1 MNRSDSQS
9 NTALDNCDRVE
20 ALLIELSARFISLAP
35 EHVDREIQDAQRRI
49 CEYLGFD
56 RSSLFQ
62 QPVGD
67 PAAFLLTHVYQ
78 RPGMPAP
85 PPGKPDVQPVFPWV
99 VEQLHQGK
107 TVVIS
112 KPDDFPA
119 EAARDR
125 ESLRRYGTNSVV
137 VVPLPIGSGI
147 LGALTFASAQER
159 GDWPETLLKRLQLV
173 AEVFGNAIARARGD
187 QALRESEARLQLTAD
202 SAGAGLWML
211 AVETGQIWAS
221 AKMRE
226 LFQIAPGEELNCERF
241 LNAIHPEDREVVHQA
256 MQQALQTRE
265 GLRVEYRIVLPDG
278 SLRWIVTRGSS
289 PCDPSREP
297 DRLMGV
303 SLDFTQRKQTEKELR
318 ESRERYE
325 LAVQGANDGL
335 WDWNMLTDVVYFSP
349 RWKSMLGY
357 QDREVANVFSAWEDL
372 LHPEDRERA
381 LATLQAYRCGQA
393 PIYELEHRLRHK
405 DGSYRW
411 ILARGKALRDA
422 GGRPYRMA
430 GSHTDITERK
440 QAEEQL
446 RRSLDDV
453 QQLRDQLQQQNVYL
467 QQEVK
472 LLHGHARLVGQ
483 SRALKRVLAQ
493 VEQVAPIAST
503 VLLLGETG
511 TGKELVASAIHE
523 LSPRHTQPMVRVN
536 CSAIPTSLIESEL
549 FGREKGAYTGALSK
563 QIGRFELANGS
574 TLFLDEIG
582 DLPSDVQVKLLR
594 VLQERQI
601 ERLGSPKTIP
611 VDVRIIA
618 ATNQDLE
625 KAVREGKFR
634 EDLYY
639 RLNVFPITV
648 PPLRER
654 PEDIPPLVS
663 AFVGEFAAAFGKN
676 IASIAKESMD
686 ALQRYRWPGNVRE
699 LRNAIERAMIVAK
712 GPKLWIEPPGKAAAA
727 STSRLTMNEANREHI
742 YRVLEMTGWRVR
754 GSNGAAEMLGVK
766 PTTLESRMAKLG
778 IRRRLKDRT
787 K

>member
-1 MNRSDSQS
+1 VNRSDAQS
-9 NTALDNCDRVE
+9 NTALDHSDRVE

-35 EHVDREIQDAQRRI
+35 EHVNREIQEAQRRI

-62 QPVGD
+62 QPAQD
-67 PAAFLLTHVYQ
+67 PTAFLLTHVYQ
-78 RPGMPAP
+78 RPDMPAP
-85 PPGKPDVQPVFPWV
+85 PPGKPDLQPAFPWT
-99 VEQLHQGK
+99 VEQLRRGK

-112 KPDDFPA
+112 KIDDFPA
-119 EAARDR
+119 EAAQDK

-147 LGALTFASAQER
+147 LGALTFASARER
-159 GDWPETLLKRLQLV
+159 GEWSETLLKRLQLV

-187 QALRESEARLQLTAD
+187 Q
-202 SAGAGLWML
+202 
-211 AVETGQIWAS
+211 
-221 AKMRE
+221 
-226 LFQIAPGEELNCERF
+226 
-241 LNAIHPEDREVVHQA
+241 
-256 MQQALQTRE
+256 
-265 GLRVEYRIVLPDG
+265 
-278 SLRWIVTRGSS
+278 
-289 PCDPSREP
+289 
-297 DRLMGV
+297 
-303 SLDFTQRKQTEKELR
+303 ELR

-335 WDWNMLTDVVYFSP
+335 WDWDMLTDVVYFSP

-357 QDREVANVFSAWEDL
+357 QDHEVANVFSAWEGL
-372 LHPEDRERA
+372 LHPEDREHASAA
-381 LATLQAYRCGQA
+381 LQTYLSGQD

-440 QAEEQL
+440 HAEEQL
-446 RRSLDDV
+446 RRSLAEV
-453 QQLRDQLQQQNVYL
+453 QHLRDQLQQQNVYL
-467 QQEVK
+467 REEVK
-472 LLHGHARLVGQ
+472 LLHGQARLVGQ
-483 SRALKRVLAQ
+483 SRALRNVLAQ
-493 VEQVAPIAST
+493 VEQVAPIGST

-594 VLQERQI
+594 VLQERQF

-648 PPLRER
+648 PPLREH
-654 PEDIPPLVS
+654 PEDIPSLVS

-699 LRNAIERAMIVAK
+699 LRNVIERAMIVAT

-727 STSRLTMNEANREHI
+727 STPRLTMNEANREHI

-778 IRRRLKDRT
+778 IHRRVKNRT